1 MKGER
6 GMPARIRALLD
17 KVLEWWNKFTTK
29 QKTLIISVVSAA
41 LVTIVILVTILNQ
54 PRYVT
59 LTNAESAKESA
70 TVTALLD
77 GEGIPYQISSD
88 ALVVKVLEKD
98 EARASLLLAANDIPS
113 VGYSIDNVTSGSFST
128 TESDKQKK
136 YVYYLES
143 KLADQFM
150 TCFDAIDSARVEL
163 HVPDDDGTLIANN
176 QESSATVLL
185 ELNPAVEFN
194 EDNASYL
201 ARAVATALGNTTTDN
216 IVIMDT
222 AGNMLFSGSEES
234 SVAGLASTQLTVK
247 AKAEQQ
253 MKNEVRTVLL
263 GTNRY
268 DNIEVASNLVIDF
281 SNVESTYH
289 GYTPAEDQTQGV
301 LSHEDTYTA
310 ENVNGISGVPGTDS
324 NEDDET
330 TYVTQDSETSSS
342 TIEEISRDYLPNES
356 ITTTTTPGGTVDYT
370 NSSISVT
377 AINYVIVKEDDFD
390 EATAGMT
397 WDEYKAA
404 NGDPVAITD
413 DLTSDIDVIAKATGI
428 ASDSIALAAYNQ
440 NVFYDSEGSNISLT
454 DILQIVL
461 ILVILGLLAFVVL
474 RSMMTEKQQQE
485 EEEIPEQLSVEQ
497 LLESQPVEEALDNIE
512 MDEGSETKRLIE
524 KFIDENPEA
533 AANLLR
539 NWLNEEYG

>member
-1 MKGER
+1 MPER
-6 GMPARIRALLD
+6 LRVLLD
-17 KVLEWWNKFTTK
+17 KVLEWWNKFTRK

-41 LVTIVILVTILNQ
+41 VVTVVILVTILNQ
-54 PRYVT
+54 PRYV
-59 LTNAESAKESA
+59 LLVNAESTKEASE
-70 TVTALLD
+70 VTSLLE
-77 GEGIPYQISSD
+77 GENIEYQISND
-88 ALVVKVLEKD
+88 GLQIKVLEKD
-98 EARASLLLAANDIPS
+98 EATASLLLGANDIPS

-143 KLADQFM
+143 RLENQFM
-150 TCFDAIDSARVEL
+150 TYFDAIESAKVEL
-163 HVPDDDGTLIANN
+163 FIPDDDGTLLANN
-176 QESSATVLL
+176 KESSATILL
-185 ELNPAVEFN
+185 ELNPAITFT
-194 EDNASYL
+194 EDNAAFL
-201 ARAVATALGNTTTDN
+201 ARAVATALGNETTDN
-216 IVIMDT
+216 IVIIDT
-222 AGNMLFSGSEES
+222 ASNMLFSGNEES

-247 AKAEQQ
+247 SKAEQQ
-253 MKNEVRTVLL
+253 VKNEVTRVLL

-268 DNIEVASNLVIDF
+268 DNIEVASNLIIDF
-281 SNVESTYH
+281 SNVESVEH
-289 GYTPAEDQTQGV
+289 NYTPAEDQTQGV

-310 ENVNGISGVPGTDS
+310 ENVNGVSGIPGTDS

-356 ITTTTTPGGTVDYT
+356 ITTKTTPGGTVDYD

-377 AINYVIVKEDDFD
+377 AINYVVVKEDDFD
-390 EATAGMT
+390 ESTAGMT
-397 WDEYKAA
+397 WDEYKVA
-404 NGDPVAITD
+404 NAEPVAITD
-413 DLTSDIDVIAKATGI
+413 DLSSDIDIIAKATGI
-428 ASDSIALAAYNQ
+428 SSSSIALAAYNQ
-440 NVFYDSEGSNISLT
+440 NIFFDSEGSNISLT

>member
-1 MKGER
+1 MPER
-6 GMPARIRALLD
+6 LRVLLD
-17 KVLEWWNKFTTK
+17 KVLEWWNKFTRK

-41 LVTIVILVTILNQ
+41 VVTVVILVTILNQ
-54 PRYVT
+54 PRYV
-59 LTNAESAKESA
+59 LLVNAESTKEASE
-70 TVTALLD
+70 VTSLLE
-77 GEGIPYQISSD
+77 GENIEYQISND
-88 ALVVKVLEKD
+88 GLQIKVLEKD
-98 EARASLLLAANDIPS
+98 EATASLLLGANDITS
-113 VGYSIDNVTSGSFST
+113 IGYSIDNVTSGSFST

-143 KLADQFM
+143 RLENQFM
-150 TCFDAIDSARVEL
+150 TYFDAIESAKVEL
-163 HVPDDDGTLIANN
+163 FIPDDDGTLLANN
-176 QESSATVLL
+176 KESSATILL
-185 ELNPAVEFN
+185 ELNPAITFT
-194 EDNASYL
+194 EDNAAFL
-201 ARAVATALGNTTTDN
+201 ARAVATALGNETTDN
-216 IVIMDT
+216 IVIIDT
-222 AGNMLFSGSEES
+222 ASNMLFSGNEES

-247 AKAEQQ
+247 SKAEQQ
-253 MKNEVRTVLL
+253 VKNEVTRVLL

-268 DNIEVASNLVIDF
+268 DNIEVASNLIIDF
-281 SNVESTYH
+281 SNVESVEH
-289 GYTPAEDQTQGV
+289 NYTPAEDQTQGV

-310 ENVNGISGVPGTDS
+310 ENVNGVSGIPGTDS

-356 ITTTTTPGGTVDYT
+356 ITTKTTPGGTVDYD

-377 AINYVIVKEDDFD
+377 AINYVVVKEDDFD
-390 EATAGMT
+390 ESTAGMT
-397 WDEYKAA
+397 WDEYKVA
-404 NGDPVAITD
+404 NAEPVAITD
-413 DLTSDIDVIAKATGI
+413 DLSSDIDIIAKATGI
-428 ASDSIALAAYNQ
+428 SSSSIALAAYNQ
-440 NVFYDSEGSNISLT
+440 NIFFDSEGSNISLT

>member
-1 MKGER
+1 MPER
-6 GMPARIRALLD
+6 LRALLD
-17 KVLEWWNKFTTK
+17 KVLEWWNKFTRK
-29 QKTLIISVVSAA
+29 QKTLIISVASAA
-41 LVTIVILVTILNQ
+41 VVTVVILVTILNQ
-54 PRYVT
+54 PRYV
-59 LTNAESAKESA
+59 LLVNAESTKEASE
-70 TVTALLD
+70 VTSLL
-77 GEGIPYQISSD
+77 ESENIQYQISND
-88 ALVVKVLEKD
+88 GLQIKVLEKD
-98 EARASLLLAANDIPS
+98 EATASLLLGANDIPS

-143 KLADQFM
+143 RLENQFM
-150 TCFDAIDSARVEL
+150 TYFDAIESAKVEL
-163 HVPDDDGTLIANN
+163 FIPDDDGTLIANN
-176 QESSATVLL
+176 QESSATILL
-185 ELNPAVEFN
+185 ELDPAITFT
-194 EDNASYL
+194 EDNAAFL
-201 ARAVATALGNTTTDN
+201 ARAVATALGNETTDN
-216 IVIMDT
+216 IVIIDT
-222 AGNMLFSGSEES
+222 ASNMLFSGNEES

-247 AKAEQQ
+247 SKAEQQ
-253 MKNEVRTVLL
+253 VKNEVTRVLL

-268 DNIEVASNLVIDF
+268 DNIEVASNLIIDF
-281 SNVESTYH
+281 SNVESVEH
-289 GYTPAEDQTQGV
+289 NYTPAEDQTQGV

-310 ENVNGISGVPGTDS
+310 ENVNGVSGIPGTDS

-356 ITTTTTPGGTVDYT
+356 ITTKTTPGGTVDYD

-377 AINYVIVKEDDFD
+377 AINYVVVKEDDFD
-390 EATAGMT
+390 ESTAGMT
-397 WDEYKAA
+397 WDEYKVA
-404 NGDPVAITD
+404 NAEPVAITD
-413 DLTSDIDVIAKATGI
+413 DLSSDIDIIAKATGI
-428 ASDSIALAAYNQ
+428 SSSSIALAAYNQ
-440 NVFYDSEGSNISLT
+440 NIFFDSEGSSISLT

-461 ILVILGLLAFVVL
+461 ILVILGLLAFVVI